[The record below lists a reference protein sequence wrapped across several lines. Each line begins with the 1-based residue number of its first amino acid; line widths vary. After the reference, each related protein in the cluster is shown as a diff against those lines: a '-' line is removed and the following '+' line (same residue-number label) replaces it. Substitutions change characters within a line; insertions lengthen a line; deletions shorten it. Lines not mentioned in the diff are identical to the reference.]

1 MTTKKSLIIIKY
13 LKLVEEIK
21 LITGKNIFPEF
32 IDAIDII
39 FYFGYN
45 FMKESEYCQVIDDI
59 LELNN
64 IYLDD
69 EVFEKVCDLVIDFI
83 ILLNQL

>member
-39 FYFGYN
+39 FYFGYS
-45 FMKESEYCQVIDDI
+45 FMKESEYCQVIDDL